1 MMSLGALLLAACG
14 QSKYQY
20 VANRSLGS
28 FVRMPTEWEVRDV
41 TTTQGE
47 GRVAALPSGIQSVWK
62 LSFASNGGSEPDD
75 QGLPTEVTG
84 KVEVYKISD
93 YYREQYSISALRS
106 SQTVAMSVDP
116 VYPPDGVGSEKVELS
131 AYEKVSADGLTGSRS
146 VANINAAKDDKD
158 PAWVTQD
165 LTVLFDHDAGNI
177 YVLSMYCS
185 GPCYLKYQ
193 KTIDAIASS
202 FAVRHDV

>member
-1 MMSLGALLLAACG
+1 MMSMAALLLAACG

-28 FVRMPTEWEVRDV
+28 FVRMPSGWEVRDV
-41 TTTQGE
+41 TATQGD

-75 QGLPTEVTG
+75 QGLPAEVTG
-84 KVEVYKISD
+84 KVEVYKIND

-106 SQTVAMSVDP
+106 SQPGAMSVDP

-131 AYEKVSADGLTGSRS
+131 AYEKVPEVLAAEASAWRRALMKRSFVEERLAAAEELKRVKSDQEIALAARLKQLGLLGR
-146 VANINAAKDDKD
+146 
-158 PAWVTQD
+158 
-165 LTVLFDHDAGNI
+165 
-177 YVLSMYCS
+177 
-185 GPCYLKYQ
+185 
-193 KTIDAIASS
+193 
-202 FAVRHDV
+202 